1 MAPPLLFKAPPHSCP
16 QKEEEG
22 GSQREAEDSLSSRKG
37 EMGRRSRR
45 GRRGYDGDVAL
56 R

>member
-22 GSQREAEDSLSSRKG
+22 GSQRKAQYSFAAGKG